1 MKNNKLHKLSNES
14 LKHVYFLLSNLYEN
28 LTDKE
33 SYEVWE
39 QIECTLISIE
49 AEASN
54 RDNIKREKKINQYQI
69 PFPKGK

>member
-1 MKNNKLHKLSNES
+1 
-14 LKHVYFLLSNLYEN
+14 LLSNLYEN